1 MIKLNR
7 YNYLVLA
14 HAVKNGATFK
24 VQTPKGNST
33 ILVDGIDGDGDLM
46 FTDSDG
52 DRQMLNPERCA
63 KLEVLIS
70 VKDFWSLAERFDQD
84 NVQSLVSNLTAFHTK
99 NEFAIGDLVQWKAG
113 LISHKMP
120 AEGQT
125 AIVTEVLDE
134 PLRDDSENITAPYF
148 SPKYDLKIGIM
159 DNGDFIEVL
168 VDSRRFEPVKN

>member
-1 MIKLNR
+1 MFF
-7 YNYLVLA
+7 A
-14 HAVKNGATFK
+14 E
-24 VQTPKGNST
+24 
-33 ILVDGIDGDGDLM
+33 DGDMM
-46 FTDSDG
+46 FTDGYG
-52 DRQMLNPERCA
+52 DRQSLNPERCA
-63 KLEVLIS
+63 KLTAIMTLE
-70 VKDFWSLAERFDQD
+70 DFTNLAKRFDQE
-84 NVQSLVSNLTAFHTK
+84 NVKALMSNLAAFQRK
-99 NEFAIGDLVQWKAG
+99 NEFSIGDLVQWKAG

>member
-14 HAVKNGATFK
+14 NAVKKGGIFK
-24 VQTPKGNST
+24 IKTPRGNSE
-33 ILVDGIDGDGDLM
+33 ILVNGVDEDGDLM
-46 FTDSDG
+46 FTDEDG
-52 DRQMLNPERCA
+52 DRQTLNPDRCA

>member
-1 MIKLNR
+1 
-7 YNYLVLA
+7 
-14 HAVKNGATFK
+14 
-24 VQTPKGNST
+24 
-33 ILVDGIDGDGDLM
+33 M

-113 LISHKMP
+113 LKSHIIL

-125 AIVTEVLDE
+125 AIVTEVLNE
-134 PLRDDSENITAPYF
+134 PLHDDSESVTAPYF
-148 SPKYDLKIGIM
+148 SPKYDLKLGVM
-159 DNGDFIEVL
+159 VNGDFIEVL